1 VHISSGEVID
11 TLLQEFLAA
20 AKSMQLE
27 VADAEA
33 LKAAVTQQDPAVS
46 TALLSYNAS
55 GDR

>member
-1 VHISSGEVID
+1 VHTSGEVID

-20 AKSMQLE
+20 AKSMQLA

-46 TALLSYNAS
+46 TALLSYNAC